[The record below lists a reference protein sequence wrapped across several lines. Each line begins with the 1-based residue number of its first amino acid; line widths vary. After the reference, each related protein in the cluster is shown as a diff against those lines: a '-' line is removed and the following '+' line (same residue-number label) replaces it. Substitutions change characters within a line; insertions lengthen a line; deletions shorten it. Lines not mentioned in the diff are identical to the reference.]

1 MGWKIKPVRTIEDAV
16 GTISHTDGPDIP
28 VRFDLKA
35 TEDALNGM
43 SRLKLG
49 LGNLRYGAEFKLI
62 VSALARSGAH
72 LTLRG
77 NGVQAAIV
85 LYGPNRFTVIERG

>member
-1 MGWKIKPVRTIEDAV
+1 MGWRIKPVRTIEDAV
-16 GTISHTDGPDIP
+16 GTISYADGPDIP

-49 LGNLRYGAEFKLI
+49 LGSR
-62 VSALARSGAH
+62 AH
-72 LTLRG
+72 CSS
-77 NGVQAAIV
+77 I
-85 LYGPNRFTVIERG
+85 I